1 MKGGV
6 YLRSDV
12 EAYKAKR
19 GDRKGGRYPK
29 EKPSPHA
36 EGAPVRRAM
45 LGGYEGKGWMS
56 DDFDEEMDEYGRFAG
71 EEGSSTP

>member
-1 MKGGV
+1 MNKLDFEALYMTLAETAGYLNVSHQRVWALVKAGQLESMKGGV

-29 EKPSPHA
+29 AKEPSA
-36 EGAPVRRAM
+36 DG
-45 LGGYEGKGWMS
+45 
-56 DDFDEEMDEYGRFAG
+56 
-71 EEGSSTP
+71 